1 MSGTYFD
8 NDSALRRISNSLDAG
23 RLPEY
28 ERGIAHAAAHTI
40 MACTGQGKGFH
51 VEMNRA
57 AEHLGRA
64 GEGFRNETNP
74 WATMGR
80 MGFF

>member
-1 MSGTYFD
+1 MSGYFD

-23 RLPEY
+23 GLPAY

-40 MACTGQGKGFH
+40 MACTGQGNGFH
-51 VEMNRA
+51 VEMNNA
-57 AEHLGRA
+57 AARLASA

-74 WATMGR
+74 WANMAR